1 MLDRRRFLSVLGVVL
16 LGAPLAADAQ
26 QAGKVPRVGNV
37 VSSPDPE
44 CKVTRISE
52 PFLQGLRDRGW
63 VPGQTITVDRRCYAT
78 ADQLRVILNE
88 FVDRRVDVIMA
99 TTSDAAEAAK
109 SVTKTIPIVMLHND
123 PVGAGLVASL
133 AHPGGNI
140 TGISSSPPEMAG
152 KRLEL
157 LKQMTPRASRV
168 AVFYDS
174 TVGARTREEMKTAA
188 RTLRLTL
195 QPLEIRASEDL
206 ASAFDSLVKKRPDA
220 VVVPLA
226 GGVMFSNRRRIIDWA
241 NQNRLP
247 MMFATGFYA
256 SEGALAGYGVDVLD
270 AFRRLAIYVDKILKG
285 AKPADLPIEQPTKFE
300 LVINLKTAK
309 ALGLTIPPSLLLQAD
324 HVIQ

>member
-1 MLDRRRFLSVLGVVL
+1 MLDRRRFLSVLGVAL

-26 QAGKVPRVGNV
+26 QAGKVPRVGYV
-37 VSSPDPE
+37 APSPEPE
-44 CKVTRISE
+44 CKVTRIGE
-52 PFLQGLRDRGW
+52 AFLQGLRDRGW

-78 ADQLRVILNE
+78 ADQLRVILSE
-88 FVDRRVDVIMA
+88 FVDQRVDVITA
-99 TTSDAAEAAK
+99 GSSDAAEAAK
-109 SVTKTIPIVMLHND
+109 AATKTIPIVMIHVD
-123 PVGAGLVASL
+123 PVGAGIAASL

-140 TGISSSPPEMAG
+140 TGRSVDPPEMAG
-152 KRLEL
+152 KRLQL
-157 LKQMTPRASRV
+157 LKEMIPRISRV
-168 AVFYDS
+168 AVFFQS
-174 TVGARTREEMKTAA
+174 SVGPRTREEMETAA
-188 RTLRLTL
+188 RMHRLTL
-195 QPLEIRASEDL
+195 HPLEIRAPEDL

-226 GGVMFSNRRRIIDWA
+226 GGVMFSMRRRIIDWA

-247 MMFATGFYA
+247 TMFPAGFYV
-256 SEGALAGYGVDVLD
+256 SEGALAGYGVDLPD